1 MAHYVSPRCAGR
13 DGRVRWSLQS
23 HYSFQPIAT
32 VAALSRRKQEHASV
46 TCVTGTCRESC
57 VMHAGKLEVARAEAR
72 ENTDCVCERN
82 GYKTLGASL
91 DGVHARC
98 HLLGAWVLGEKLRER
113 LLRGAL
119 LVVCLQCCCGSSG
132 GRRWRSA
139 VCEAVC
145 SDQASYIVELL
156 GREVGREGPASAG
169 RSHLVARR
177 RGATQKEEKAAAA
190 LVTERST
197 RRSLPRLPNIPK
209 RSKHW
214 TTTCQQHMPLC
225 QSRRSRACVQPTSP
239 KSHIRM
245 DIDECS
251 ADECRRGRRTT
262 KPAAYRTS
270 CSAPVPSA
278 RYLPAYASRRTTHT
292 SGSDRKRFAQSM
304 P

>member
-1 MAHYVSPRCAGR
+1 
-13 DGRVRWSLQS
+13 
-23 HYSFQPIAT
+23 
-32 VAALSRRKQEHASV
+32 
-46 TCVTGTCRESC
+46 
-57 VMHAGKLEVARAEAR
+57 MHAGKLEVARAEAR

-177 RGATQKEEKAAAA
+177 RGATQEEEKARAPWSPSVVHGEVYLASRIYPKGQSIGQQHASNICHFASRVAAGPA
-190 LVTERST
+190 FSPPARNRTFAWISTSAPRTSAGEGGEQLNRRRIVRHAPRLCRVLATCPRTPLAARRT
-197 RRSLPRLPNIPK
+197 RRAAIGSGSPSPC
-209 RSKHW
+209 RS
-214 TTTCQQHMPLC
+214 
-225 QSRRSRACVQPTSP
+225 QPQT
-239 KSHIRM
+239 
-245 DIDECS
+245 
-251 ADECRRGRRTT
+251 RRGRRGRPGRARGRRRGA
-262 KPAAYRTS
+262 PACQT
-270 CSAPVPSA
+270 
-278 RYLPAYASRRTTHT
+278 
-292 SGSDRKRFAQSM
+292 
-304 P
+304 